1 VLQDGQFSRVGSS
14 SPIRVDLRVLAATNH
29 DLERA
34 VAASRFRQDLYYR
47 LNVIQIVAPPLR
59 ERAEE
64 IPLPVECLLMLEG
77 IR

>member
-34 VAASRFRQDLYYR
+34 VAAGRFRQDLYYR
-47 LNVIQIVAPPLR
+47 LNVIQIVVPPLR

-64 IPLPVECLLMLEG
+64 IPLPVESLLTLEG